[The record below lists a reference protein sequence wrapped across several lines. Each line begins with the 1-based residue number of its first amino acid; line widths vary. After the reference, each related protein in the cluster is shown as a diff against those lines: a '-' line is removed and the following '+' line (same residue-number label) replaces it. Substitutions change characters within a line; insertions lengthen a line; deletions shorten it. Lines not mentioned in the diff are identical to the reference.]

1 MDPVNEDS
9 QVNNDSERLRR
20 LARIAGAQRD
30 KRSRTDWTGEPAA
43 IYCRISHVNDDDQT
57 GVDRQERICR
67 DIAQRLGV
75 TVDQHMVF
83 VDNNRSAW
91 QRNRQRKGW
100 DALLDA
106 ARSGGIRHILTYH
119 PDRLMRQPRDLEELL
134 QIADDNSINLH
145 GQANQRDLADPD
157 DRFFLR
163 IEVAHACRS
172 SDDTSRRLKD
182 ALIDRAQDG
191 KPHTGKRRYGYDK
204 SGTAI
209 IPAEAEIVREIFS
222 RYLDGE
228 TTTGIAVD
236 LNQRGESTA
245 LGGEWNTWNVR
256 AILDSRH
263 VAGIRVFRGEELGQ
277 GEWPAIIPRGTW
289 DEVQERRSYRTAA
302 NAGKYAPKHP
312 YILRGLVVCKGCG
325 NRMGGSG
332 GKYMCN
338 RAARSDS
345 LRCYRTASS
354 APLEKFVTDA
364 AIDLLEHL
372 DVTGQEEG
380 AALSPA
386 DQAAIVADRE
396 ELAELKDMWNSRE
409 LKTQEYR
416 AMKKTVEE
424 RIAKIERKLVVRPA
438 VEVLRGLVGPNAEKG
453 WAELVKAKEYDRMN
467 AVLRFLFNAVIIA
480 EPSTK
485 GRYFDFGR
493 VEIDPNPL

>member
-20 LARIAGAQRD
+20 LARIAGSQRD

-75 TVDQHMVF
+75 TVNQHLVF

-91 QRNRQRKGW
+91 QRNRKRKGW

-106 ARSGGIRHILTYH
+106 ARSRGIRHILTYH

-134 QIADDNSINLH
+134 QIADDHSITLH

-191 KPHTGKRRYGYDK
+191 KPHTGKRRYGYDR

-209 IPAEAEIVREIFS
+209 IAAEAEIVREIFS

-228 TTTGIAVD
+228 TTTAIAVD
-236 LNQRGESTA
+236 LNRREERTA
-245 LGGEWNTWNVR
+245 LGRGWNSFNVR

-289 DEVQERRSYRTAA
+289 DEAQERRSYRTAA
-302 NAGKYAPKHP
+302 SWGQRAPKHP

-338 RAARSDS
+338 RAARSDT

-354 APLEKFVTDA
+354 APLEQFVTDA
-364 AIDLLEHL
+364 ALKLLERL
-372 DVTGQEEG
+372 DVTGQEE
-380 AALSPA
+380 AAVLSPE
-386 DQAAIVADRE
+386 DQAAIHADRE

-424 RIAKIERKLVVRPA
+424 RIAKVERKLVVRPA
-438 VEVLRGLVGPNAEKG
+438 VEVLRGLVGQDARKN
-453 WAELVKAKEYDRMN
+453 WAKLVEAKEYDRMN
-467 AVLRFLFNAVIIA
+467 AVLRFLFNAVIID

-493 VEIDPNPL
+493 VDIEPNPL

>member
-9 QVNNDSERLRR
+9 QVKNDSERLRR
-20 LARIAGAQRD
+20 LARIAGSQRD

-91 QRNRQRKGW
+91 QRNRKRKGW

-106 ARSGGIRHILTYH
+106 ARSGAVRHILTYH

-209 IPAEAEIVREIFS
+209 IPADAEIVREIFS

-228 TTTGIAVD
+228 STTAIATD
-236 LNQRGESTA
+236 LNKRKKPTA
-245 LGGEWNTWNVR
+245 LGKGWNSFNVR
-256 AILDSRH
+256 AILASRH

-302 NAGKYAPKHP
+302 SWGKYAPKHP
-312 YILRGLVVCKGCG
+312 YILRGLVVCKRCG

-332 GKYMCN
+332 GKYLCN

-345 LRCYRTASS
+345 NRCGRSASC
-354 APLEKFVTDA
+354 APLEKFVSDA
-364 AIDLLEHL
+364 AIKLLERL
-372 DVTGQEEG
+372 DVTGQES
-380 AALSPA
+380 AAVLSEE
-386 DQAAIVADRE
+386 DRAAIEGDRG
-396 ELAELKDMWNSRE
+396 ELAELKDMWDKRE
-409 LKTQEYR
+409 LRTHEYR
-416 AMKKTVEE
+416 AMRRTVEE
-424 RIAKIERKLVVRPA
+424 RISKVERKLVVRPA
-438 VEVLRGLVGPNAEKG
+438 VEVLRGLVGPDARRN
-453 WAELVKAKEYDRMN
+453 WRELVKAEEYDRLN
-467 AVLRFLFNAVIIA
+467 AVLRFLFNAVIID
-480 EPSTK
+480 EPTTK

-493 VEIDPNPL
+493 VDIDPNPI